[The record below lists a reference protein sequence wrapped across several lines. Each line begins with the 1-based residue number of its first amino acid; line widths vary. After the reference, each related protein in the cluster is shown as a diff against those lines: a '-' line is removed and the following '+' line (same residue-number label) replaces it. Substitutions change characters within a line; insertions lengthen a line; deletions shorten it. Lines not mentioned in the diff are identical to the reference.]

1 MSDFAVECQRLF
13 DLYVASYRSGDA
25 AGCAA
30 IFSPD
35 AEMYSPFGPPAIG
48 RDAIAAQHRDWV
60 AEGADTKKLDVV
72 SSGQSGALGGCVA
85 TFSEG
90 QTGAGNTLAVLARNA
105 AGDWE
110 IIRCSLTEGKDQ

>member
-1 MSDFAVECQRLF
+1 VSDFAQACQRLF
-13 DLYVASYRSGDA
+13 DLYVDSYRKGDA

-30 IFSPD
+30 IFAPD

-48 RDAIAAQHRDWV
+48 RDAIAEQHQDWV
-60 AEGADTKKLDVV
+60 AESAESKKLIVV
-72 SSGQSGALGGCVA
+72 SSGQDGALGWSVA

-90 QTGAGNTLAVLARNA
+90 QTGTGHTLAVLARNA

-110 IIRCSLTEGKDQ
+110 IIRCSLSDG